1 MPPKAK
7 RPCRSPMCPGK
18 TQDSSGFCEA
28 HMHLASGWA
37 KPDRGTAE
45 QRGYDWAWRKKRAAV
60 LKRDR
65 YLCQCDDC
73 KGCHLPASE
82 VDHITPK
89 SRGGTDD
96 FYNLQSLNI
105 DCHKAKTQREA
116 VEARLGHFGE
126 RVGKR

>member
-7 RPCRSPMCPGK
+7 RPCRSPMCPAK
-18 TQDSSGFCEA
+18 TQAPSGYCEQ
-28 HMHLASGWA
+28 HSHLASGWA
-37 KPDRGTAE
+37 QPGRGTAE
-45 QRGYDWAWRKKRAAV
+45 QRGYDWEWRKKRAAV

-73 KGCHLPASE
+73 KGCTLPASE

-89 SRGGTDD
+89 SMGGSDD
-96 FYNLQSLNI
+96 SCNLQSLNV

-116 VEARLGHFGE
+116 VAARIGRVGE
-126 RVGKR
+126 RAGIM